1 MRALQQEEVEGDES
15 GTFDGPPSGSS
26 CKSEVG
32 SGSDFP
38 LLPEQSIRYSQ
49 RIELAYDQNN
59 LAFELSDLPYS
70 LEEKS
75 KLVYRLEG
83 VDREWN
89 LLKANTNRITYNNLS
104 YGDYRLLVSKLDA
117 YGKPSDRAYTL
128 EVHIIPPWYYTPW
141 AKALYVLLCLILV
154 VWTINFFRVKNRLKL
169 ERMEKEKILEQ
180 SQAKMEFFTNLS
192 HDLKT
197 PLSMIIAPSA
207 SCCPVSRISRRR
219 NNWSRCIEMP

>member
-1 MRALQQEEVEGDES
+1 MGTADGFAISSPEALLAEHTEKPLILTAIYINNQLYQPNASQTDVSHFGTGRS
-15 GTFDGPPSGSS
+15 GTSS
-26 CKSEVG
+26 
-32 SGSDFP
+32 
-38 LLPEQSIRYSQ
+38 LPEQSIRYSQ

-128 EVHIIPPWYYTPW
+128 EVHIIPPGTILRGPRRSMSCSVWYWWSGSSTSS
-141 AKALYVLLCLILV
+141 AL
-154 VWTINFFRVKNRLKL
+154 R
-169 ERMEKEKILEQ
+169 
-180 SQAKMEFFTNLS
+180 
-192 HDLKT
+192 
-197 PLSMIIAPSA
+197 IA
-207 SCCPVSRISRRR
+207 
-219 NNWSRCIEMP
+219 

>member
-1 MRALQQEEVEGDES
+1 MPG
-15 GTFDGPPSGSS
+15 
-26 CKSEVG
+26 
-32 SGSDFP
+32 
-38 LLPEQSIRYSQ
+38 QSIRYSQ

-128 EVHIIPPWYYTPW
+128 EVHIIPPWYYTLW

-169 ERMEKEKILEQ
+169 ERMEKEKIW
-180 SQAKMEFFTNLS
+180 NN
-192 HDLKT
+192 
-197 PLSMIIAPSA
+197 
-207 SCCPVSRISRRR
+207 RRR
-219 NNWSRCIEMP
+219 KWSSSPTFPTT